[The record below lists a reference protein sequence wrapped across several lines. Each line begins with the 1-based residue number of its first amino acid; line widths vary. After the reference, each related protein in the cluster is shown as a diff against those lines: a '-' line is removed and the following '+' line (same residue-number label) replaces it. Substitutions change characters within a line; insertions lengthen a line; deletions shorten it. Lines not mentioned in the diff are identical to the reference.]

1 MLAGFQGI
9 LFAFLVPENRRLPR
23 LGVCSGSKQGRGSVM
38 EKVFSIF
45 LVLLLSVISAE
56 AKTKHPSRKPKA
68 KSPAPVV
75 KKITSKSMFS
85 TVVID
90 AGHGGHD
97 IGGIPQNL
105 IQEKGV
111 ALDVALRLNRELQK
125 AGFKTILT
133 RRDDTFIPL
142 LTRVAIANAHPEAI
156 FVSIHFD
163 SSPRASAC
171 GVSTHFASPAE
182 APLAGFIQRYLVA
195 ATDGTNRGIKPARF
209 CVLRNTQSRAV
220 LVECGFLTNPHDAAL
235 AQRASYRQ
243 KLAEQIYAGIVA
255 YRNSL

>member
-1 MLAGFQGI
+1 M
-9 LFAFLVPENRRLPR
+9 
-23 LGVCSGSKQGRGSVM
+23 K
-38 EKVFSIF
+38 
-45 LVLLLSVISAE
+45 
-56 AKTKHPSRKPKA
+56 KPTRN
-68 KSPAPVV
+68 S
-75 KKITSKSMFS
+75 TFS

-97 IGGIPQNL
+97 AGGIPQNL

-142 LTRVAIANAHPEAI
+142 LTRVAIANAHPDAI

-163 SSPRASAC
+163 ASPRAAAC
-171 GVSTHFASPAE
+171 GMSTHFASPGE
-182 APLAGFIQRYLVA
+182 APLAASIQRHLMI
-195 ATDGTNRGIKPARF
+195 ATGGTNRGIKNARF
-209 CVLRNTQSRAV
+209 CVLRNTKTRAV

-235 AQRASYRQ
+235 AQRASSRQ
-243 KLAEQIYAGIVA
+243 KMAAQICAGIVA